1 MPKIK
6 THSGLK
12 KRLKRTG
19 SGKLKRSHAYISHL
33 SHNKT
38 HKQKKHLAKATVV
51 SASDYKRIKSRL
63 VKNKYRRNTQWQ
75 ELKVDIQLDI
85 EEKKLLN

>member
-51 SASDYKRIKSRL
+51 LQITRELNQDY
-63 VKNKYRRNTQWQ
+63 
-75 ELKVDIQLDI
+75 
-85 EEKKLLN
+85 LNNFS